1 MAAATFDVVEIAT
14 QAAEAA
20 GALGSVFTGFQLL
33 SVAQDYFNLY
43 AEQRY
48 FYQVVFEYG
57 VEAPLIDEVMSVIP
71 RQLDYSAQVDTVFD
85 PLTGPLAGFDHYD
98 YEGTNPN
105 ISGDTGGW
113 LTRHAQ
119 MYSTNQDPIIT
130 SMPADRIRIESDWA
144 NYLFRFE
151 EHYTDIMNDIR
162 FNRRLGVHN
171 IGLKQGAYV
180 SAALSTAF
188 GNYEDALDGTADALS
203 ATGNGAAAFSGYR
216 QGRSDANDAFNSTTY
231 RQNSATRGDTTQGA
245 LATRVGPPD
254 L

>member
-33 SVAQDYFNLY
+33 SVAKDYYQLY
-43 AEQRY
+43 AQQRY
-48 FYQVVFEYG
+48 FYQVVFQYG
-57 VEAPLIDEVMSVIP
+57 VEAPLIDEVMSIP
-71 RQLDYSAQVDTVFD
+71 SRRYDYNAQLLTVFD
-85 PLTGPLAGFDHYD
+85 DLTGPLAGFDMDTFESH
-98 YEGTNPN
+98 NPN
-105 ISGDTGGW
+105 VSGDTGGW
-113 LTRHAQ
+113 WTRRAQ
-119 MYSTNQDPIIT
+119 MYYADKDPIIT
-130 SMPADRIRIESDWA
+130 ALPADRARLESDWA

-162 FNRRLGVHN
+162 FNKRLGVHN

-180 SAALSTAF
+180 SAALSTSF
-188 GNYEDALDGTADALS
+188 GNYEDALDGTADSLS
-203 ATGNGAAAFSGYR
+203 ATANGAAAYSGYR
-216 QGRSDANDAFNSTTY
+216 QGRSDTNDAFNATTY
-231 RQNSATRGDTTQGA
+231 RQNSATRGDTAQGA